1 MHCNYFTCTMF
12 IKVSKSTTEH
22 YFEMK
27 SFFCDND
34 NSECRISNSSLK
46 CLYIG
51 RSLNHPKNK
60 IMIIVKGK
68 HDLAPPVQK
77 TPWHAMSEARVMEE
91 LGVKSNLKDVGLT
104 AEEAQARI
112 EKYGYNNLTEV
123 KKKSLLERIWAQVNN
138 VLVFILVIVAVV
150 SAIQSALC
158 PPQNLDDPNDPN
170 NSCVVTK

>member
-1 MHCNYFTCTMF
+1 
-12 IKVSKSTTEH
+12 
-22 YFEMK
+22 
-27 SFFCDND
+27 
-34 NSECRISNSSLK
+34 
-46 CLYIG
+46 
-51 RSLNHPKNK
+51 
-60 IMIIVKGK
+60 MIIVKGK

-77 TPWHAMSEARVMEE
+77 TPWHAMSEARVLEE

-104 AEEAQARI
+104 AEEALARI